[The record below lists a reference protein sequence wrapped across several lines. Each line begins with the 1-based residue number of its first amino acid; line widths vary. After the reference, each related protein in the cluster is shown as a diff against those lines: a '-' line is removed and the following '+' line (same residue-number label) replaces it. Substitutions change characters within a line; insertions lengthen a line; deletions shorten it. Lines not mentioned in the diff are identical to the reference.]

1 MNFPTLSLFAVA
13 PLFGADALNSTAI
26 FSIAALCLYVAFLF
40 VSRRFVGDIFRND
53 SPAQSPKR
61 LVPWSVGAAFAV
73 FVCGAI
79 LFPLFA
85 ANAIAFLPQSWF
97 PNFASVQSVA
107 APVDA
112 PDAEQA
118 NPAPNTAEQ
127 ADSDPNAAE
136 QANPAPNTAEQA
148 DSAPNADKQADSA
161 PNAAEQAN
169 PGVRA
174 DEQTNTG
181 PHVDAPD
188 AKKLA
193 TQHPLARLLIRSR
206 STPWAF
212 ETLLLCFFVAVIAA
226 PFAEEFL
233 FRVLFQGTLE
243 NYALQAILP
252 PPGAPR
258 RPFADAEST
267 AKPASVDQAF
277 PTVDAESTAKPASVD
292 RAFPNAD
299 SFPNGADANV
309 ASAAFSNGAAAPAAP
324 SGTEFRWTDPTTP
337 MERRAFYLRSAFAIL
352 VPAFVFGLIHAGAPE
367 TPEEA
372 RDPETLNLLFR
383 TMFAAGVA
391 NVAALVFGLC
401 VLRRSTGATTGD
413 VGLGPEFTYKAGR
426 CFASLRR
433 FALDFYRGVVV
444 FAFIA
449 PVVFG
454 ANATLRLLFP
464 NAIVDPIPIFI
475 FALAEGVVY
484 WRLRRYATVVGMHV
498 ALNATSFTLLCAFL

>member
-118 NPAPNTAEQ
+118 NPAPN
-127 ADSDPNAAE
+127 ADE
-136 QANPAPNTAEQA
+136 QANS
-148 DSAPNADKQADSA
+148 DPNADKQADSA
-161 PNAAEQAN
+161 PNA
-169 PGVRA
+169 
-174 DEQTNTG
+174 DEQTNTD
-181 PHVDAPD
+181 PNVDAPD
-188 AKKLA
+188 AKNLA

-258 RPFADAEST
+258 RPFVDAESTAKPASVDRAFPNVDAESTAKPASVDRAFPNADAEST
-267 AKPASVDQAF
+267 AKPASVDQ
-277 PTVDAESTAKPASVD
+277 
-292 RAFPNAD
+292 AFPNAD

-324 SGTEFRWTDPTTP
+324 SATEFRWTDPTTP

-372 RDPETLNLLFR
+372 RDPETLNRLFR

-498 ALNATSFTLLCAFL
+498 ALNATSFALLCAFL

>member
-118 NPAPNTAEQ
+118 PPAPNTAEQ
-127 ADSDPNAAE
+127 ADSDPNAD
-136 QANPAPNTAEQA
+136 EQA
-148 DSAPNADKQADSA
+148 DSDPNTDEQADSDPNAD
-161 PNAAEQAN
+161 EQAN

-181 PHVDAPD
+181 PNVDAPD
-188 AKKLA
+188 AKNLA

-258 RPFADAEST
+258 RPF
-267 AKPASVDQAF
+267 
-277 PTVDAESTAKPASVD
+277 VDAESTAKPASVD
-292 RAFPNAD
+292 RAFPNVDAESTAKPASVD
-299 SFPNGADANV
+299 RAFPNADANV

-372 RDPETLNLLFR
+372 RDPETLNRLFR

-498 ALNATSFTLLCAFL
+498 ALNATSFALLCAFL

>member
-26 FSIAALCLYVAFLF
+26 LLIAAPLLYVAFLF

-112 PDAEQA
+112 P
-118 NPAPNTAEQ
+118 
-127 ADSDPNAAE
+127 AAE

-148 DSAPNADKQADSA
+148 DSAPNADEQANSDPNADEQANSA
-161 PNAAEQAN
+161 PNADEQADSDPNADEQAN

-181 PHVDAPD
+181 PNVDAPD
-188 AKKLA
+188 AKNLA

-258 RPFADAEST
+258 RPF
-267 AKPASVDQAF
+267 
-277 PTVDAESTAKPASVD
+277 VDAESTAKQASVD
-292 RAFPNAD
+292 RAFPTAD
-299 SFPNGADANV
+299 SFPNGADATV

-372 RDPETLNLLFR
+372 RDPETLNRLFR

-498 ALNATSFTLLCAFL
+498 ALNATSFALLCAFL